1 MATPL
6 DTVLNARITAM
17 EYLARHFC
25 QGAPV
30 RLYGNFNATGR
41 LSHNAQSFW
50 ALRETSS
57 SCGRAYADR
66 LTTVQRELRMFMTRP
81 DLDALEDFL
90 IRQKAAACE
99 RELRE
104 IKESLRALEGAENGN
119 DALKV
124 GKIYL

>member
-1 MATPL
+1 MATPI

-17 EYLARHFC
+17 EHLARHFC
-25 QGAPV
+25 QGAPI
-30 RLYGNFNATGR
+30 RLFGNFNATGR
-41 LSHNAQSFW
+41 LSNNAQSFW

-66 LTTVQRELRMFMTRP
+66 LEKVQRDLRMFMTRH

-104 IKESLRALEGAENGN
+104 IKESLQTLEGAENGK
-119 DALKV
+119 DAMK
-124 GKIYL
+124 